1 VAGPVAATAVA
12 GLIAALLVPDVVS
25 AHALVG
31 RRDLPVPAWLFAWGA
46 SLVLIVSFA
55 LLSVAWTTTRLQRE
69 HWRPL
74 PGRLSAAVLNPA
86 TETVC
91 GLIGVGLFVLV
102 LYAGF
107 RGIEDPTQNFS
118 IVFVF
123 YTFWLGMVLV
133 SVLLGDVFRAFNPW
147 RAVGRAI
154 SGGFRLVAGQPAPTP
169 LRYPDRLAAGRRCW
183 ACCSSSGS
191 S

>member
-1 VAGPVAATAVA
+1 GPFAATAAA
-12 GLIAALLVPDVVS
+12 GLIPALLAPDVAS

-55 LLSVAWTTTRLQRE
+55 LLSVAWTTTRLQHE
-69 HWRPL
+69 QWRPL

-133 SVLLGDVFRAFNPW
+133 SVLLGAVFGA
-147 RAVGRAI
+147 
-154 SGGFRLVAGQPAPTP
+154 LTP
-169 LRYPDRLAAGRRCW
+169 
-183 ACCSSSGS
+183 
-191 S
+191 